1 MNKSVHRYLDIFI
14 LKTSTIYLGIKKKNT
29 NNPFFRKNAMLQ
41 INCY

>member
-14 LKTSTIYLGIKKKNT
+14 LKTSTIYLGIKKNT

>member
-14 LKTSTIYLGIKKKNT
+14 LKTSTIYLGTKKNQIIH
-29 NNPFFRKNAMLQ
+29 FFRKNAMLQ